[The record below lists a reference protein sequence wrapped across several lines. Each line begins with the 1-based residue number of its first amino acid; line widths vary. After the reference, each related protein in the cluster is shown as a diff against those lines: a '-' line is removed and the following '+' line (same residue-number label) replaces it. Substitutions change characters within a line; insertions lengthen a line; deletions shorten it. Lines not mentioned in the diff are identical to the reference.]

1 MTQIDILSFCLAMIE
16 DEDDKKR
23 FEELYY
29 KYKNR
34 MYSKAFNIIEDSQY
48 AEDAVNMALYQ
59 IAAHIDKVEG
69 LETARTEHFVMTI
82 VQRVSFNILKK
93 HKREK
98 QYQIHFDDLENMG
111 HEAMEAREANENLK
125 EFLAGTMLKLLSP
138 YKEVLLLKYADGYDN
153 REIAAI
159 LDLTISNVNKIVTR
173 GKKKLEK
180 IIREEWTP

>member
-1 MTQIDILSFCLAMIE
+1 MTQMHILNFCLAMIE
-16 DEDDKKR
+16 DGDDQHK
-23 FEELYY
+23 FEALYY

-34 MYSKAFNIIEDSQY
+34 MYSKAFYILKDSQY
-48 AEDAVNMALYQ
+48 AEDAVSMALCR

-69 LETARTEHFVMTI
+69 VETARTEHFVMTI

-98 QYQIHFDDLENMG
+98 QHQIHFDDLENMG
-111 HEAMEAREANENLK
+111 HEAREPNENFE
-125 EFLAGTMLKLLSP
+125 EFLAGTMLKLASP

-159 LDLTISNVNKIVTR
+159 LDLTLSNVNKIVTR
-173 GKKKLEK
+173 GKQKLEK